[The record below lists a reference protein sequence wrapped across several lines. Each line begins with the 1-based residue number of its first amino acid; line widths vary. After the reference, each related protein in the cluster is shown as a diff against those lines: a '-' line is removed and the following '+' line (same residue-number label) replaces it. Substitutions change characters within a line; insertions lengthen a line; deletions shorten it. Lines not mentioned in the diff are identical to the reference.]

1 MEKNKIICLFL
12 FLSVVFFSQSA
23 FCEGEKNDF
32 RARIRPVE
40 PIGAVE
46 IDGPEPQISSG
57 EKIQPLATSA
67 PWFTEDSADYDPILG
82 SVWQFD
88 SVLDGQA
95 ANESLRFGA
104 YCVTDSYG
112 DIYLPCTDQGGQGGI
127 IYYTDLMVYR
137 EGKGFCA
144 QIYYDTLTKVYEF
157 SVSGNAATGYS
168 YFMDAEYI
176 YDAYSLS
183 GAKSVAADLAENY
196 RYYLPYFVRNGS
208 NSTGVAFRN
217 TDTVEDAQVAVKI
230 YSTAGRLLETGTESL
245 SPRGQ
250 KAYVVGK
257 SLNNEGWILV
267 DSDQPLS
274 GLCFVAAT
282 VVPRHMFDI
291 SLIPKASLTLQ
302 IPHVAQN
309 EIWDSTVFIA
319 NPNDSATSATLVFYD
334 ENGEEKYSRIYN
346 IRAMGSLIVPV
357 EDLVGNESFANGSIE
372 ITANQGVAAFG
383 LYDDSKSGGND
394 IAGISAVNPVDQY

>member
-1 MEKNKIICLFL
+1 MKKSMISCLPFFL
-12 FLSVVFFSQSA
+12 AVVLFSQSA
-23 FCEGEKNDF
+23 LCEGKKNDF
-32 RARIRPVE
+32 RTRIRSGELIRAVEDSGPEARI
-40 PIGAVE
+40 AT
-46 IDGPEPQISSG
+46 G
-57 EKIQPLATSA
+57 ETIQPLATSEY
-67 PWFTEDSADYDPILG
+67 WFTEDPADYDPILG

-88 SVLDGQA
+88 SVIDDHT

-104 YCVTDSYG
+104 YCVTDAYG
-112 DIYLPCTDQGGQGGI
+112 DIYLPCTDQGGQGGV
-127 IYYTDLMVYR
+127 IYYTDLMAYR
-137 EGKGFCA
+137 EGKGFSA

-168 YFMDAEYI
+168 YLMDAEYI
-176 YDAYSLS
+176 YEAYSLS
-183 GAKSVAADLAENY
+183 GAKSIQADLAENY
-196 RYYLPYFVRNGS
+196 RYYLPYFAKNAS

-217 TDTVEDAQVAVKI
+217 TDTVEEAQVSVKI
-230 YSTAGRLLETGTESL
+230 YSTAGQLLETGAENL

-250 KAYVVGK
+250 KAYVVGN
-257 SLNNEGWILV
+257 SLNSAGWILV
-267 DSDQPLS
+267 ESDQPLS

-282 VVPRHMFDI
+282 GAARHMFDI
-291 SLIPKASLTLQ
+291 GLIPKASLTLQ

-309 EIWDSTVFIA
+309 ETWDSTVFIA

-334 ENGEEKYSRIYN
+334 ENGEEKYSRTYN
-346 IRAMGSLIVPV
+346 IRAMGSLILRV

-383 LYDDSKSGGND
+383 LYDDLKSGGND